1 MMDGSDIN
9 PYSGLHSMMPQVEQ
23 VEEGTLWHAG
33 EPLKEGEERATGE
46 DIVVALRTVYDPEIP
61 VNIFDIGLIYDLL
74 QSDNGD
80 IEVVMTLTSPNC
92 PVAGILPQQVA
103 DAVGAVSGVGEAMV
117 RLTWSP
123 VWTMDMMSEDAKMAL
138 GML

>member
-1 MMDGSDIN
+1 MDDIN
-9 PYSGLHSMMPQVEQ
+9 PYTELHSMMPQTEK
-23 VEEGTLWHAG
+23 VEEGTLWYAG
-33 EPLKEGEERATGE
+33 EPLAAEAERATGE
-46 DIVVALRTVYDPEIP
+46 DIVIALRTVYDPEIP

-74 QSDNGD
+74 QSENGD

-103 DAVGAVSGVGEAMV
+103 DAVGGVAGVGEVIV

-123 VWTMDMMSEDAKMAL
+123 TWTMEMMSEDAKMAL

>member
-1 MMDGSDIN
+1 MDDTLN
-9 PYSGLHSMMPQVEQ
+9 PYSELHSMMPKSEP

-33 EPLKEGEERATGE
+33 DPLGDAEEKATGE
-46 DIVVALRTVYDPEIP
+46 DIVVALRSVYDPEIP
-61 VNIFDIGLIYDLL
+61 VNVFDIGLIYDLL
-74 QSDNGD
+74 QSENGD

-103 DAVGAVSGVGEAMV
+103 DAVGGVAGVGEVMV

-123 VWTMDMMSEDAKMAL
+123 TWTMEMMSEDAKMAL

>member
-1 MMDGSDIN
+1 MDAQDIN
-9 PYSGLHSMMPQVEQ
+9 PYRNLHPQSEP
-23 VEEGTLWHAG
+23 VEEGTLWYAG
-33 EPLKEGEERATGE
+33 EPLEEDETKVTGE
-46 DIVVALRTVYDPEIP
+46 GIVVALRTVYDPEIP

-74 QSDNGD
+74 QSENGD

-103 DAVGAVSGVGEAMV
+103 DAVGEVQGVGEVMV

-123 VWTMDMMSEDAKMAL
+123 TWTMDMMSEDAKMAL

>member
-1 MMDGSDIN
+1 MEFDDLKN
-9 PYSGLHSMMPQVEQ
+9 PYSGVPMPESSEP
-23 VEEGTLWHAG
+23 VEEGSLWYAG
-33 EPLKEGEERATGE
+33 EALDADDEKATGA

-103 DAVGAVSGVGEAMV
+103 DAVAEVEGVGEVMV

-123 VWTMDMMSEDAKMAL
+123 TWTMDMMSEDAQMAL
-138 GML
+138 GMI

>member
-1 MMDGSDIN
+1 M
-9 PYSGLHSMMPQVEQ
+9 HPQSEP
-23 VEEGTLWHAG
+23 VEEGTLWYAG
-33 EPLKEGEERATGE
+33 EPLEEDESKVTGE
-46 DIVVALRTVYDPEIP
+46 GIVVALRTVYDPEIP

-74 QSDNGD
+74 QSENGD

-103 DAVGAVSGVGEAMV
+103 DAVGEVQGVGEVMV

-123 VWTMDMMSEDAKMAL
+123 TWTMDMMSEDAKMAL

>member
-1 MMDGSDIN
+1 MDEQHLN
-9 PYSGLHSMMPQVEQ
+9 PYNGFQPMAGFAEPI
-23 VEEGTLWHAG
+23 EEGTLWHAG
-33 EPLKEGEERATGE
+33 EAIAEGAEKATGE
-46 DIVVALRTVYDPEIP
+46 DIVAALRTVYDPEIP

-92 PVAGILPQQVA
+92 PVAGILPQQAA
-103 DAVGAVSGVGEAMV
+103 DAVAGVTGVGEV
-117 RLTWSP
+117 TLRLTWSP
-123 VWTMDMMSEDAKMAL
+123 AWTMDMMSEDAKMAL

>member
-1 MMDGSDIN
+1 MESRDIN
-9 PYSGLHSMMPQVEQ
+9 PYSELHSMMPKSEQ
-23 VEEGTLWHAG
+23 VEEGTLWYAG
-33 EPLKEGEERATGE
+33 EPLPEGAPKATGE
-46 DIVVALRTVYDPEIP
+46 DIVIALRTVYDPEIP

-103 DAVGAVSGVGEAMV
+103 DAVGAVAGVGEATV

>member
-1 MMDGSDIN
+1 MDAQDIN
-9 PYSGLHSMMPQVEQ
+9 PYRDLHPMHPQSEP
-23 VEEGTLWHAG
+23 VEEGTLWYAG
-33 EPLKEGEERATGE
+33 EPLEEDESKVTGE
-46 DIVVALRTVYDPEIP
+46 GIVVALRTVYDPEIP

-74 QSDNGD
+74 QSENGD

-103 DAVGAVSGVGEAMV
+103 DAVGEVQGVGEVMV

-123 VWTMDMMSEDAKMAL
+123 TWTMDMMSEDAKMAL